1 MYGMNTMLPASGA
14 ALAYTG
20 LNIGAGLLTALGVI
34 LIGVALVAL
43 VALVS
48 LARRGGKVRP

>member
-1 MYGMNTMLPASGA
+1 MYGMNAALPASGTGA

-20 LNIGAGLLTALGVI
+20 LNVGAGLLTALGI
-34 LIGVALVAL
+34 MLIGAAFLA
-43 VALVS
+43 

>member
-1 MYGMNTMLPASGA
+1 MYGMNAAIPASGA

-20 LNIGAGLLTALGVI
+20 LNLGAALLTGLGFM
-34 LIGVALVAL
+34 LIGVALVA
-43 VALVS
+43 

>member
-1 MYGMNTMLPASGA
+1 MNASIPASGA

-20 LNIGAGLLTALGVI
+20 LNVGAGVLTALGVI

-43 VALVS
+43 T
-48 LARRGGKVRP
+48 RRSADSRP

>member
-1 MYGMNTMLPASGA
+1 MYGMNAAIPASGA

-20 LNIGAGLLTALGVI
+20 LAYTGLNAGAALLTALGFM
-34 LIGVALVAL
+34 LIGVALVA
-43 VALVS
+43 

>member
-1 MYGMNTMLPASGA
+1 MYGMNAGIPVSGA

-20 LNIGAGLLTALGVI
+20 LNVGAGLLTALGII

-43 VALVS
+43 
-48 LARRGGKVRP
+48 ARRSPTARP